1 MIPLSD
7 IHVLLPAYNE
17 AAQLPAVVRAL
28 HREGFTR
35 VVVINDGS
43 TDETAAVA
51 ATLGVRIVSHLVNR
65 GAGAAAQT
73 GIELARRMN
82 WPYIAFMDSDGQ
94 HDPRDILRLLAKMN
108 DSRCDLVIGS
118 RFMNREDEIPRS
130 RIFFNFIANRM
141 TNFICKKNYSDS
153 QSGLRLLNRRAIMR
167 LDLHLDGFGFCSE
180 MIIKAERSHL
190 RIQETPTTVVY
201 TDYSISKGQ
210 DFQVGI
216 VTAFNILWNTVFK

>member
-1 MIPLSD
+1 MISFRD

-17 AAQLPAVVRAL
+17 AAQLPAVVQAL
-28 HREGFTR
+28 RSEGFTN
-35 VVVINDGS
+35 VVIINDGS
-43 TDETAAVA
+43 TDDTAAVA
-51 ATLGVRIVSHLVNR
+51 TSLGVRVVSHLVNR

-73 GIELARRMN
+73 GIELARQMN

-108 DSRCDLVIGS
+108 ESSCDLVIGS
-118 RFMNREDEIPRS
+118 RFLDRDDDIPRS
-130 RIFFNFIANRM
+130 RVFFNFIANRM
-141 TNFICKKNYSDS
+141 TNLICKKSYSDS

-180 MIIKAERSHL
+180 MIIKAEKAHL